1 MATPAADAVPLC
13 VDLDGTL
20 TRTDL
25 LFEAFFVLFK
35 QNPLSI
41 FLCVAWALRG
51 RAYLKEQIAQRVS
64 IDVGVLPY
72 NTELLAWLR
81 NERSNGRDLYLCT
94 ATNQRLASQIAAH
107 IGLFTGVLASTAS
120 NNLLGKNKAQALVD
134 QFGDHGFDYC
144 GDARADVPVWQKARQ
159 AIVVGDKH
167 IAAVAR
173 KANAATISFEQ
184 KRQLIPLVLKEMR
197 VHQWVKNVLIFVPL
211 LTAHRFTDLHAV
223 IAACVAFASFSLL
236 ASSVYLLNDML
247 DLDAD
252 RRHARK
258 RSRPFASG
266 RLTLKFG
273 IVLTIVLLLAGAGLA
288 TLLPWKFGVVLA
300 AYFAATVAYSFAL
313 KRMTLVDVFTLA
325 CLYTVRVI
333 AGGTA
338 TGIPLSYW
346 LILFSVPIFLSL
358 AMVKRYVELDMI
370 LREGKAE
377 AAGRGYITQDM
388 SILRSFGTA
397 SAYLAVLVLAL
408 YMNTPEMR
416 QLYKHP
422 QALWATFALTLFWV
436 SRIWMCAFRGN
447 MHDDPIVF
455 AFKDR
460 ASLSVLALCGLSML
474 IAI

>member
-1 MATPAADAVPLC
+1 MATPAARPVPLC

-25 LFEAFFVLFK
+25 LFEAFFVLVK

-41 FLCVAWALRG
+41 FLCFVWAMHG
-51 RAYLKEQIAQRVS
+51 RAYLKEQIAQRVN

-72 NTELLAWLR
+72 NTELLAWLSD
-81 NERSNGRDLYLCT
+81 ERASGRDLYLCT
-94 ATNQRLASQIAAH
+94 ATNQRLASQIATH
-107 IGLFTGVLASTAS
+107 VGLFTGVLASTVS
-120 NNLLGKNKAQALVD
+120 NNLLGKNKARALVE
-134 QFGDHGFDYC
+134 QFGDRGFDYC
-144 GDARADVPVWQKARQ
+144 GDARADIPVWRQARQ
-159 AIVVGDKH
+159 AIVVGDRH
-167 IAAVAR
+167 IAAAAR
-173 KANAATISFEQ
+173 EANATTIFFEQ
-184 KRQLIPLVLKEMR
+184 KHKLIPLVLKEMR

-211 LTAHRFTDLHAV
+211 LTAHRLTDVSALT
-223 IAACVAFASFSLL
+223 AACTAFLSFSLA

-266 RLTLKFG
+266 RLSLKFG
-273 IVLTIVLLLAGAGLA
+273 IVLTIALLAAGGALA
-288 TLLPWKFGVVLA
+288 ALLPWKFGIVLA
-300 AYFAATVAYSFAL
+300 AYFVTTVAYSFAL
-313 KRMTLVDVFTLA
+313 KRMTLIDVFALA

-338 TGIPLSYW
+338 TGIPLTYW
-346 LILFSVPIFLSL
+346 LILFCVPVFLSL

-370 LREGKAE
+370 LREGKTK
-377 AAGRGYITQDM
+377 AAGRGYITQDI

-397 SAYLAVLVLAL
+397 SAYLGVLVLAL
-408 YMNTPEMR
+408 YLNSPEMKV
-416 QLYKHP
+416 LYLHP
-422 QALWATFALTLFWV
+422 QALWATFALTLYWV
-436 SRIWMCAFRGN
+436 SRIWMCAFRGT

-460 ASLSVLALCGLSML
+460 TSLAVIALCGLSML
-474 IAI
+474 LAV

>member
-1 MATPAADAVPLC
+1 MATPAAHPVPLC

-25 LFEAFFVLFK
+25 LFEAFFVLVK
-35 QNPLSI
+35 QSPLSI
-41 FLCVAWALRG
+41 FLCFAWALRG
-51 RAYLKEQIAQRVS
+51 RAYLKEQIAQRVN

-72 NTELLAWLR
+72 NTELLSWLR
-81 NERSNGRDLYLCT
+81 DERASGRDLYLCT
-94 ATNQRLASQIAAH
+94 ATNQRLASQIATH
-107 IGLFTGVLASTAS
+107 IGLFTGVLASTVS
-120 NNLLGKNKAQALVD
+120 NNLLGKNKARALVE

-144 GDARADVPVWQKARQ
+144 GDARADLPVWRQARQ

-167 IAAVAR
+167 IAAAAR
-173 KANAATISFEQ
+173 KTNAAIIFFEE
-184 KRQLIPLVLKEMR
+184 KRRLIPLVLKEMR

-211 LTAHRFTDLHAV
+211 LTAHQFTDRSALA
-223 IAACVAFASFSLL
+223 AACIAFLSFSLA

-266 RLTLKFG
+266 KLSLKFG
-273 IVLTIVLLLAGAGLA
+273 IVLTAGLLAAGGGLA
-288 TLLPWKFGVVLA
+288 ILLPREFGVVMA
-300 AYFAATVAYSFAL
+300 AYFVTTVAYSFAL

-333 AGGTA
+333 AGGAA

-346 LILFSVPIFLSL
+346 LILFCVPIFLSL

-370 LREGKAE
+370 VREGKTE
-377 AAGRGYITQDM
+377 AAGRGYITQDI

-408 YMNTPEMR
+408 YLNTPEMKA
-416 QLYKHP
+416 LYHHP
-422 QALWATFALTLFWV
+422 KALWATFALTLFWV
-436 SRIWMCAFRGN
+436 SRIWMCAFRGM

-460 ASLSVLALCGLSML
+460 ASLAVIALSGLSML
-474 IAI
+474 LAI

>member
-1 MATPAADAVPLC
+1 MATPAANAVPLC

-41 FLCVAWALRG
+41 FLCIAWALRG
-51 RAYLKEQIAQRVS
+51 RAYLKEQIAQRVNL
-64 IDVGVLPY
+64 DVGVLPY

-94 ATNQRLASQIAAH
+94 ATNQRLAAQIAAH
-107 IGLFTGVLASTAS
+107 VGLFTGVLASTAS
-120 NNLLGKNKAQALVD
+120 NNLLGKNKARALVE

-144 GDARADVPVWQKARQ
+144 GDARADVPVWRQARQ

-167 IAAVAR
+167 IAAAAR
-173 KANAATISFEQ
+173 KANTATIFFEE

-211 LTAHRFTDLHAV
+211 LTAHRFTDLGALT
-223 IAACVAFASFSLL
+223 AACIAFASFSLL

-273 IVLTIVLLLAGAGLA
+273 IVLTIALLAAGGGLA
-288 TLLPWKFGVVLA
+288 ALLPWKFGVVLA
-300 AYFAATVAYSFAL
+300 AYFATTVAYSFAL

-346 LILFSVPIFLSL
+346 LILFCVPIFLSL

-416 QLYKHP
+416 QLYQHP
-422 QALWATFALTLFWV
+422 QALWGTFALTLYWV

-460 ASLSVLALCGLSML
+460 ASLAVIALCGLSML
-474 IAI
+474 LAI

>member
-1 MATPAADAVPLC
+1 MATPAANPVPLC

-25 LFEAFFVLFK
+25 LFEAFFVLLK
-35 QNPLSI
+35 QSPMSI
-41 FLCVAWALRG
+41 FLCIAWALRG
-51 RAYLKEQIAQRVS
+51 RAYLKEQIAQRVN

-81 NERSNGRDLYLCT
+81 DERKSGRDLYLCT

-107 IGLFTGVLASTAS
+107 IGLFTGVFASTAS
-120 NNLLGKNKAQALVD
+120 NNLLGKNKARALVE
-134 QFGDHGFDYC
+134 QFGDRGFDYA
-144 GDARADVPVWQKARQ
+144 GDAKADVPVWRQARN

-167 IAAVAR
+167 TAAMAR
-173 KANAATISFEQ
+173 KANAATICFEQ

-211 LTAHRFTDLHAV
+211 LTAHRFDLPT
-223 IAACVAFASFSLL
+223 ITAACIAFASFSLL

-258 RSRPFASG
+258 RTRPFASG

-273 IVLTIVLLLAGAGLA
+273 IVLTIALLIAGGGLA
-288 TLLPWKFGVVLA
+288 VLLPWKFGVVLA
-300 AYFAATVAYSFAL
+300 AYFATTVAYSFVL
-313 KRMTLVDVFTLA
+313 KRMTLVDVFALA

-338 TGIPLSYW
+338 TGVQLSYW
-346 LILFSVPIFLSL
+346 LILFCVPIFLSL
-358 AMVKRYVELDMI
+358 AMVKRYVELDAI
-370 LREGKAE
+370 LRAGKTE

-408 YMNTPEMR
+408 YMNTPEMAR
-416 QLYKHP
+416 LYLHP
-422 QALWATFALTLFWV
+422 QALWGTFALTLFWV
-436 SRIWMCAFRGN
+436 SRIWMCAFRGT

-455 AFKDR
+455 AFKDPT
-460 ASLSVLALCGLSML
+460 SLAVIALCGVTVVM
-474 IAI
+474 AI

>member
-1 MATPAADAVPLC
+1 MATPAAHPVPLC

-25 LFEAFFVLFK
+25 LFEAFFVLVK
-35 QNPLSI
+35 QSPLSI
-41 FLCVAWALRG
+41 FLCFAWALRG
-51 RAYLKEQIAQRVS
+51 RAYLKEQIAQRVN

-81 NERSNGRDLYLCT
+81 DERASGRDLYLCT
-94 ATNQRLASQIAAH
+94 ATNQRLASQIATH
-107 IGLFTGVLASTAS
+107 VGLFTGVLASTVS
-120 NNLLGKNKAQALVD
+120 NNLLGKNKARALVE

-144 GDARADVPVWQKARQ
+144 GDARADLPVWRQARQ

-167 IAAVAR
+167 IVAAAR
-173 KANAATISFEQ
+173 KTNAAIIFFEE
-184 KRQLIPLVLKEMR
+184 KRRLIPLVLKEMR

-211 LTAHRFTDLHAV
+211 LTAHQFTERSALAAAS
-223 IAACVAFASFSLL
+223 IAFLSFSLA

-266 RLTLKFG
+266 KLSLKFG
-273 IVLTIVLLLAGAGLA
+273 IVLTAGLLAAGGGLA
-288 TLLPWKFGVVLA
+288 ALLPREFGVVMA
-300 AYFAATVAYSFAL
+300 GYFVTTVAYSFAL

-333 AGGTA
+333 AGGAA

-346 LILFSVPIFLSL
+346 LILFCVPIFLSL

-370 LREGKAE
+370 VREGKTE
-377 AAGRGYITQDM
+377 AAGRGYITQDI

-408 YMNTPEMR
+408 YLNTPEMKA
-416 QLYKHP
+416 LYHHP
-422 QALWATFALTLFWV
+422 KALWATFALTLFWV
-436 SRIWMCAFRGN
+436 SRIWMCAFRGM

-460 ASLSVLALCGLSML
+460 ASLAVIALSGLSML
-474 IAI
+474 LAI

>member
-1 MATPAADAVPLC
+1 MATPAAHPVPLC

-25 LFEAFFVLFK
+25 LFEAFFVLVK
-35 QNPLSI
+35 QNPMAI
-41 FLCVAWALRG
+41 FLCFVWALRG
-51 RAYLKEQIAQRVS
+51 RAYLKEQIAQRVN

-81 NERSNGRDLYLCT
+81 DERSSGRDLYLCT

-107 IGLFTGVLASTAS
+107 VGLFTGVLASTVS
-120 NNLLGKNKAQALVD
+120 NNLRGSNKARALVE

-144 GDARADVPVWQKARQ
+144 GDARADLPVWRQARQ

-167 IAAVAR
+167 IAAAAR
-173 KANAATISFEQ
+173 KENAETIFFEQ
-184 KRQLIPLVLKEMR
+184 KRKLIPLVLKEMR
-197 VHQWVKNVLIFVPL
+197 VHQWVKKVLIFVPL
-211 LTAHRFTDLHAV
+211 LTAHRFTDLSAV
-223 IAACVAFASFSLL
+223 MAACIAFASFSLA

-266 RLTLKFG
+266 RLSLQFG
-273 IVLTIVLLLAGAGLA
+273 IVLTVALLVAGGGLA
-288 TLLPWKFGVVLA
+288 ALLPWKFGVVLA
-300 AYFAATVAYSFAL
+300 AYFATTVAYSFAL

-333 AGGTA
+333 AGGAA
-338 TGIPLSYW
+338 TGIVLSYW
-346 LILFSVPIFLSL
+346 LILFCVPIFLSL

-370 LREGKAE
+370 VREGKTE
-377 AAGRGYITQDM
+377 ATGRGYIAQDI

-408 YMNTPEMR
+408 YLNTPEMKV
-416 QLYKHP
+416 LYRHP

-436 SRIWMCAFRGN
+436 SRIWMCAFRGT

-460 ASLSVLALCGLSML
+460 ASLAVIALSGLSML
-474 IAI
+474 LAI